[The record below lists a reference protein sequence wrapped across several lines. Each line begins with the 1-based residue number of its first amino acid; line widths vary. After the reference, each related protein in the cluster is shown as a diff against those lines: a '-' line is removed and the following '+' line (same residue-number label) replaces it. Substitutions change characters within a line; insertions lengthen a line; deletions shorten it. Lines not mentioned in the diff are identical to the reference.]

1 MNLAA
6 RIADHVAQA
15 GQIMVSQRLHDALA
29 AEPDLTF
36 GEPVEVALKGLSG
49 THQVFEVRWE

>member
-29 AEPDLTF
+29 AEPALTF
-36 GEPVEVALKGLSG
+36 GDPVSVELKGLTG
-49 THQVFEVRWE
+49 THQVFEVVWA